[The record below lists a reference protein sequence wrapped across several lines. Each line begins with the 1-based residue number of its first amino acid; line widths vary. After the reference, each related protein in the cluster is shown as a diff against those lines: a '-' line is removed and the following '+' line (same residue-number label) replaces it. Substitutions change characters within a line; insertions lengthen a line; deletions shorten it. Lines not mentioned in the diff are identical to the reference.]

1 MLLCIPAAAILVL
14 SSLVPGQTACNV
26 LKKAADDP
34 DCQAFASPGQ
44 LIDVSET
51 PTSTKEKMLKNLL
64 ACITAKKLTDKNR
77 FYFKIRFSKED
88 SRLMERTGLMLAAEA
103 GLNNIAK
110 DFLHLQSDLDIRD
123 YYGFTAT
130 ILAAKNGNVDILD
143 LISDAGGDMND
154 KTNIG
159 NTALMFAAKN
169 GYAHVVA
176 SLLQRH
182 ADTNLQ
188 RKSGWTALIDA
199 ARRGYESIVNA
210 LLKHGAKPNLQ
221 NDDG

>member
-77 FYFKIRFSKED
+77 FYFKVRYSK
-88 SRLMERTGLMLAAEA
+88 SPYSILMERTGLMLAAEA
-103 GLNNIAK
+103 GFHNIAQ
-110 DFLHLQSDLDIRD
+110 DFLHLRADVDIRD
-123 YYGFTAT
+123 
-130 ILAAKNGNVDILD
+130 
-143 LISDAGGDMND
+143 
-154 KTNIG
+154 
-159 NTALMFAAKN
+159 
-169 GYAHVVA
+169 
-176 SLLQRH
+176 
-182 ADTNLQ
+182 
-188 RKSGWTALIDA
+188 
-199 ARRGYESIVNA
+199 
-210 LLKHGAKPNLQ
+210 
-221 NDDG
+221 